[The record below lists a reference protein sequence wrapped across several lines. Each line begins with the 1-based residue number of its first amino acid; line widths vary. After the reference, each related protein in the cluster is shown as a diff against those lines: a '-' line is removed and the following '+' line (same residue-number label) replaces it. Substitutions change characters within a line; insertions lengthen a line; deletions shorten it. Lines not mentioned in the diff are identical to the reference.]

1 MEHRKSE
8 NRTQQ
13 QKQQPTTVTIL
24 MLICRVDTHPNQ
36 GFWTKLRPRGLSTRF
51 FVVEKPGTRPL
62 RLERR
67 KSGWTGHVAS
77 TWSKSLDLDVYPP
90 YISSSNVLLELDSFL
105 KALLNSLNAKLPS
118 YRNRSIDFQSK
129 SIEWFLYDG
138 NFGD

>member
-62 RLERR
+62 RLRNGE
-67 KSGWTGHVAS
+67 KAGGQA
-77 TWSKSLDLDVYPP
+77 TWPQLGP
-90 YISSSNVLLELDSFL
+90 
-105 KALLNSLNAKLPS
+105 KALIWMCIHPT
-118 YRNRSIDFQSK
+118 YHHQMF
-129 SIEWFLYDG
+129 Y
-138 NFGD
+138 